1 MDKDEKMTAKAGRGG
16 KKPAKGRNADG
27 TFAKGNRLTVKYK
40 GEYCEMMLRYFRN
53 EAVYPT
59 FELFADS
66 IGVTN
71 DTLLN
76 WRDKYRHFGAAYD
89 RCKNIQKGRTIAG
102 GLTGKYNPQIVKFMA
117 INNFGM
123 AEKLES
129 DSTVRFDVIVPA
141 DADEEA
147 G

>member
-1 MDKDEKMTAKAGRGG
+1 MSKDKTSAES
-16 KKPAKGRNADG
+16 KPKKGRNANG
-27 TFAKGNRLTVKYK
+27 TFAIGNRITAKYK
-40 GEYCEMMLRYFRN
+40 NEYCEMMLLYFRN
-53 EAVYPT
+53 EMIYPT

-76 WRDKYRHFGAAYD
+76 WREKYARFRVAYD
-89 RCKNIQKGRTIAG
+89 RCKNIQKGRTISG

-123 AEKLES
+123 AEKSEH
-129 DSTVRFDVIVPA
+129 DSTVRFDVVIPD

-147 G
+147 D

>member
-1 MDKDEKMTAKAGRGG
+1 MSKDKNGAGN
-16 KKPAKGRNADG
+16 KPKKGRNADG

-40 GEYCEMMLRYFRN
+40 GEYCEMMLRYFHDD
-53 EAVYPT
+53 AIYPT

-66 IGVTN
+66 VGVTN

-76 WRDKYRHFGAAYD
+76 WRDKYKHFAAAYD

-102 GLTGKYNPQIVKFMA
+102 GLTGRYNPQIVKFMA

-123 AEKLES
+123 AEKSEN

-141 DADEEA
+141 DADDEA
-147 G
+147 N

>member
-1 MDKDEKMTAKAGRGG
+1 MSKDKNGAGN
-16 KKPAKGRNADG
+16 KPKKGRNADG

-40 GEYCEMMLRYFRN
+40 GEYCEMMLRYFHDD
-53 EAVYPT
+53 AIYPT

-76 WRDKYRHFGAAYD
+76 WRDKYKHFAAAYD
-89 RCKNIQKGRTIAG
+89 RCKNIQKGRTISG

-123 AEKLES
+123 AEKLEN

-141 DADEEA
+141 DADDEA
-147 G
+147 N